1 MVKNT
6 ELIARWLNAKH
17 YISKY
22 KPIPINEFLVFSNAI
37 YPASSS
43 SALLEQGGDKQSIS
57 PSGVAPCRLIRDSS
71 SKELADPLS
80 NAVVALAVE
89 TATAGFGALIF
100 CRSRQRCQTTALL
113 VSRAMPAE
121 DFVSEDIR
129 DKRKEIIS
137 DLRILP
143 TGLDDDLAQTIL
155 KGVAFHRMYST
166 DWLIRASNVSKML
179 A

>member
-22 KPIPINEFLVFSNAI
+22 KPIPIDEFLVFSNAI

-43 SALLEQGGDKQSIS
+43 SALLEQRGDKQSTR
-57 PSGVAPCRLIRDSS
+57 PSGVAPYRLIRDSS

-100 CRSRQRCQTTALL
+100 CRSRQRCQMTALL
-113 VSRAMPAE
+113 VSRAMPTE
-121 DFVSEDIR
+121 DFVSEDVR
-129 DKRKEIIS
+129 EKRKEIIS
-137 DLRILP
+137 DLRMLP
-143 TGLDDDLAQTIL
+143 TGLDDDLAQTVL

-166 DWLIRASNVSKML
+166 NRSIRYF
-179 A
+179 